1 MAEMEGFEAEMEVA
15 EMEMAEMEGVEA
27 EMEVAEM

>member
-1 MAEMEGFEAEMEVA
+1 MEMAEMEGFEAEMELA

-27 EMEVAEM
+27 EM